1 MGEQEV
7 KEDVLARAN
16 GTCENE
22 RCSNELGDNFRFLF
36 TKSRMMHSDYVVV
49 VCYKCYKRRRSI
61 RSKIS

>member
-22 RCSNELGDNFRFLF
+22 SCSNELGDNFHFIF
-36 TKSRMMHSDYVVV
+36 TKRRLMHPDYVMVI
-49 VCYKCYKRRRSI
+49 CSKCYRRRRSI